1 MNASAVVLVIAFPF
15 SISTKVLSINSLV
28 FITEFALSDAS
39 LPIWSATTAKPL
51 PASPAL
57 AASIE
62 ALSDKRLVWEAMS
75 SISVII
81 LPISLEISV
90 IRSISVRSPFIFS
103 FSSLALFA
111 EAFTLSDALFVS
123 FAVSAARLTTVS
135 IVAFSSSITP
145 ACSVAPSAKDLDAF
159 STSWAFEDTFFEISV
174 ISERVLLNLFKM
186 NRSECLSS
194 EKSPR
199 KSVMSLPFL
208 VKSPCAINFTSSEIS
223 RT

>member
-1 MNASAVVLVIAFPF
+1 MAFPF
-15 SISTKVLSINSLV
+15 PISTRVLSISSLV
-28 FITEFALSDAS
+28 FITDFALSDAS

-62 ALSDKRLVWEAMS
+62 ALSDKRLVWDAIS

-90 IRSISVRSPFIFS
+90 IRSISVSSPFIFS
-103 FSSLALFA
+103 LSSLALLA

-145 ACSVAPSAKDLDAF
+145 ACSVAPSDRDLDAS
-159 STSWAFEDTFFEISV
+159 STSLAFEDTFSAILV
-174 ISERVLLNLFKM
+174 ISDSVLLNLFKI
-186 NRSECLSS
+186 NRSECFNS

-199 KSVMSLPFL
+199 KSVMSSPFL
-208 VKSPCAINFTSSEIS
+208 VKSPCAIYLTSSEIS